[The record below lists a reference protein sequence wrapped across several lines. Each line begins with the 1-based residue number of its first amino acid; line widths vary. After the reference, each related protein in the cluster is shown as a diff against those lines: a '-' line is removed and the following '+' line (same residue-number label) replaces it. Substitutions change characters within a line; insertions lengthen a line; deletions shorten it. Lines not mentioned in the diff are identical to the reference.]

1 MLIKNMEYLSQRLRC
16 TDEEKDACLET
27 VTAILHFWTDTRKNG
42 LLAIGGDRAE
52 QDPNLFFRVCL
63 LDAIE
68 WVGSEDEPLL
78 EELFAQYLIAGD
90 YTGGLF
96 LQNMVIAEGIL
107 AYLKFLQEHEDG
119 GSFQQWGDRLPA
131 VVGGYFGVE
140 HREKV
145 RKTIRREIRK
155 WERDIKKT
163 SFLPEFDALGSLP
176 LPLCEKPLRDTYD
189 NHYAFGDRALA
200 LALKYASGA
209 VQDHVLSVLSPE
221 ERNAMEE
228 EMDACTLVRQTDVEH
243 AQREILERAASYESS
258 ER

>member
-1 MLIKNMEYLSQRLRC
+1 MKTGFCHWGGSRAEHDPNPFFRACLSDALEWIDS
-16 TDEEKDACLET
+16 DEEL
-27 VTAILHFWTDTRKNG
+27 
-42 LLAIGGDRAE
+42 
-52 QDPNLFFRVCL
+52 
-63 LDAIE
+63 
-68 WVGSEDEPLL
+68 LL

-90 YTGGLF
+90 YTGGSF

-145 RKTIRREIRK
+145 RKTIRQEIRK
-155 WERDIKKT
+155 WERDVKKT

-176 LPLCEKPLRDTYD
+176 LPLCEKLLQDTYD
-189 NHYAFGDRALA
+189 NHYAYGDRALA

-221 ERNAMEE
+221 ERDAMEE
-228 EMDACTLVRQTDVEH
+228 EMDACTLMRQTDVEH